1 LNIRKSGRGR
11 KFKINK
17 QGRTVLLVFPSQ
29 FSIGRIDKLISVIKD
44 ALRSKDI
51 EIRDIVLEE
60 ECVVFEL
67 ANVVEGASII
77 GEMFGVDKV
86 AIAKK
91 VSTSRFEE
99 VITEVVNIGK
109 LKILPNE
116 KFFVKVQISHNA
128 KVNYKPRDLEFA
140 STGELIAAL
149 QSSLSH
155 SLSSSSRQSSTF
167 SSSSSSSSLSSF
179 ARPARDESDAD
190 RLIEILIGKL
200 STYVC
205 IEIDAGLGGLPFA
218 SQDQKV
224 LCTIHNTLSAI
235 SCMAVLKCGFFP
247 EIVIL
252 YTDDDNLRQNLKI
265 FGLVVNKINTK
276 KYLIRLA
283 KIEELQK
290 QKRNQ
295 NQDQKQKRKQLQLQ
309 QQRESSHKTILQEIV
324 ATQVL
329 TRMRGKGIVMPLC
342 AAIHPPWLIEST
354 FKKLLSL
361 NRIPWMPL
369 LLPIQGIYGMANEL
383 GMDEHKLQLLSD
395 QGCMID
401 TLLTF
406 TKQDYAKY
414 RKTIDKM
421 TESALKNMKT
431 ISFEIGPNYLHDILD
446 SV

>member
-1 LNIRKSGRGR
+1 
-11 KFKINK
+11 
-17 QGRTVLLVFPSQ
+17 LLVFPSQ

-51 EIRDIVLEE
+51 EIRDMMLEE

-140 STGELIAAL
+140 STGELTAAL

-167 SSSSSSSSLSSF
+167 SSSSSSSSLSSS

-190 RLIEILIGKL
+190 RLIEIFIGKL

-218 SQDQKV
+218 CQDQKV

-265 FGLVVNKINTK
+265 FGLVVNRINTE

-295 NQDQKQKRKQLQLQ
+295 NLDQKQKRKQLQLQ
-309 QQRESSHKTILQEIV
+309 QQRDSSHKTILQEIV

-329 TRMRGKGIVMPLC
+329 TRMRGKRVIVPLS
-342 AAIHPPWLIEST
+342 AAIHPLWLIEST

-361 NRIPWMPL
+361 NKIPWMPL

-406 TKQDYAKY
+406 TKQDYSKY

-431 ISFEIGPNYLHDILD
+431 ISFEIGPNYLHNILD